1 MRIPEASEG
10 RNGRGRTWRAAAHRV
25 LGKKRLLPHPPPQ
38 AVVLSLCKV
47 ILRAPQFCFFIHCGY
62 FNPFCQKILT
72 MGFFTEEH
80 RSFALLA
87 ASFVAG
93 CGLLFSISGSWVGL
107 ASVFPLIHPCRP
119 PGKPGGGPSQT
130 AGREHPLL
138 LPQSLL
144 PNTGGGGSGS
154 SPAGCTPGP
163 CAGRPACWDHTA
175 EPCPVHLHLRDH
187 R

>member
-1 MRIPEASEG
+1 MEEERGGDGRRGLLLLGSWAGSAFFPRTPTHPTGSGTWRLRSDSEG
-10 RNGRGRTWRAAAHRV
+10 TRSIFFVHR
-25 LGKKRLLPHPPPQ
+25 
-38 AVVLSLCKV
+38 
-47 ILRAPQFCFFIHCGY
+47 GY

-107 ASVFPLIHPCRP
+107 ASVFSLIHSCRP
-119 PGKPGGGPSQT
+119 PGKPGGGPSQA
-130 AGREHPLL
+130 AGRERPLL

-144 PNTGGGGSGS
+144 PNTGGGGSGGR
-154 SPAGCTPGP
+154 PAGCTPGP